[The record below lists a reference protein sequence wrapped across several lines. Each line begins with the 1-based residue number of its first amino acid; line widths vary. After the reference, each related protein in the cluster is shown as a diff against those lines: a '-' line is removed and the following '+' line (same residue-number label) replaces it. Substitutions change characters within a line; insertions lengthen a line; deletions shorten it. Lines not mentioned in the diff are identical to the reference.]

1 MPKQHESKAMKPR
14 RQPRL
19 LAPPPKETPNDRRL
33 RMAIAAMALT
43 DTSQE
48 DSPRLR
54 DLHRGP

>member
-1 MPKQHESKAMKPR
+1 MKAK
-14 RQPRL
+14 RQPRHL
-19 LAPPPKETPNDRRL
+19 PPAPRETPNDRRL